1 MGNLLKGLLVVLV
14 GVPCMALFVGAGA
27 LAWRIGDTW
36 DQRNTDS
43 MVTAMASICAGGAIV
58 IGVML
63 ALIVGVPLALRT
75 YSQGGQA
82 QRSWQQY
89 DRYPQYLPPQH
100 PQHPQ
105 HLQLVDSQ
113 HDADGAFDVSDR
125 RYDFWSEA
133 EDTDRGWR

>member
-75 YSQGGQA
+75 YSQGGHA

-89 DRYPQYLPPQH
+89 DRYPQYLPPQQ
-100 PQHPQ
+100 QHP
-105 HLQLVDSQ
+105 QLVDSQ

-125 RYDFWSEA
+125 HYDFWSES
-133 EDTDRGWR
+133 ETSDRGRWR

>member
-1 MGNLLKGLLVVLV
+1 
-14 GVPCMALFVGAGA
+14 
-27 LAWRIGDTW
+27 
-36 DQRNTDS
+36 

-89 DRYPQYLPPQH
+89 DRYPPQYLPPQ
-100 PQHPQ
+100 PPQ

-113 HDADGAFDVSDR
+113 HDDGEFDVSER
-125 RYDFWSEA
+125 RFDFWSEA
-133 EDTDRGWR
+133 EPSDRGWR

>member
-1 MGNLLKGLLVVLV
+1 MGNLLRGLLVVLV

-82 QRSWQQY
+82 HRSWQQY
-89 DRYPQYLPPQH
+89 DRYPQYLPPQ
-100 PQHPQ
+100 PTQHP
-105 HLQLVDSQ
+105 QLVDSQ
-113 HDADGAFDVSDR
+113 HDYDGEFDVSER

-133 EDTDRGWR
+133 EPSDRGWR

>member
-1 MGNLLKGLLVVLV
+1 MGNLLRGLLVVLV

-89 DRYPQYLPPQH
+89 DRYPQYLPPQ
-100 PQHPQ
+100 PPQ

-113 HDADGAFDVSDR
+113 HDDGEFDVSER

-133 EDTDRGWR
+133 EPSDRGWR

>member
-27 LAWRIGDTW
+27 LAWRVGGTW

-82 QRSWQQY
+82 QRSWQY
-89 DRYPQYLPPQH
+89 DRYPQYLPPQ
-100 PQHPQ
+100 PPQ

-113 HDADGAFDVSDR
+113 HDADGEFDVSER
-125 RYDFWSEA
+125 RYDFWSES
-133 EDTDRGWR
+133 EPRDRGWR

>member
-1 MGNLLKGLLVVLV
+1 MGNILRGLLVVLV
-14 GVPCMALFVGAGA
+14 GVPCMALFIGAGA

-75 YSQGGQA
+75 YSQGGQV

-89 DRYPQYLPPQH
+89 DRYPQYLAQHQQH
-100 PQHPQ
+100 P
-105 HLQLVDSQ
+105 QLVDSQ
-113 HDADGAFDVSDR
+113 RDGLFDTTTRS
-125 RYDFWSEA
+125 YDLWFNDE
-133 EDTDRGWR
+133 ERMR

>member
-14 GVPCMALFVGAGA
+14 GVPCMALFAGAGA

-82 QRSWQQY
+82 QRSWQY
-89 DRYPQYLPPQH
+89 DRYPPQQYLQH

-105 HLQLVDSQ
+105 HPQLVDSQ

-133 EDTDRGWR
+133 EDPDRGWR